1 MKILLLSVKLLL
13 LGYLVWLLVFLA
25 FDYDPAGPGFHPPV
39 VLTILDMINL
49 YIHEAGHFIFQ
60 LFGRWVYILGGSLM
74 QVLLPLSLLI
84 VVWRQNI
91 SQIWYPGFW
100 LGENLV
106 NVSVYIKDAPFRR
119 LRLLA
124 KGLIH
129 DWNWLLSGDPD
140 AALWIG
146 EIVFIVGVLACACS
160 IGAGIYF
167 AVREYR
173 EDFPE
178 PQKD

>member
-1 MKILLLSVKLLL
+1 MKILLLSAKLLL
-13 LGYLVWLLVFLA
+13 LAYLVRLLVFLA
-25 FDYDPAGPGFHPPV
+25 FEYDPAGLAFHPPM

-60 LFGRWVYILGGSLM
+60 LFGRWVYVLGGSLM

-106 NVSVYIKDAPFRR
+106 NVSVYIKDAPYRR

-124 KGLIH
+124 RGLIH

-146 EIVFIVGVLACACS
+146 EIVFLVGILVCAFS
-160 IGAGIYF
+160 IGAGVYF
-167 AVREYR
+167 AVRAYR
-173 EDFPE
+173 QNIPE
-178 PQKD
+178 PLKD